1 VLRRQLSAELD
12 SVKDYYRRMELN
24 EQEPAP
30 DVRITLPR
38 RLSWEE
44 IALLDQRVRAVRR
57 GTLTLEGADGVFCE
71 GGALDPPSPAELR
84 PEHFAALLRAIEEA
98 PVVVLAVV
106 DGPALGAGAGLAAA
120 ADVVI
125 ATPRARF
132 GLPETVMGL
141 VPAMVF
147 PVLARR
153 LGVARARR
161 LALGAAPL
169 TAEEALAQGLADEVD
184 ADGEAAAARVRRRL
198 ARQDPDAVAALK
210 QLIAH
215 HFATTAEYEAAAADA
230 LRARWASDE
239 TRKRLQRYADG
250 DAPWDQE

>member
-1 VLRRQLSAELD
+1 
-12 SVKDYYRRMELN
+12 MELS
-24 EQEPAP
+24 PP
-30 DVRITLPR
+30 DARIVLPS
-38 RLSWEE
+38 RLSWDEVDRLHE
-44 IALLDQRVRAVRR
+44 RVRAVRR
-57 GTLTLEGADGVFCE
+57 GTLTLEGAAGVFCE
-71 GGALDPPSPAELR
+71 GGALDPAASGEPR
-84 PEHFAALLRAIEEA
+84 PERFADLLRAIEEA

-120 ADVVI
+120 ADLVI

-161 LALGAAPL
+161 LALGAAAL
-169 TAEEALAQGLADEVD
+169 TAEEALAAGLVDEIA
-184 ADGEAAAARVRRRL
+184 ADGETAAARARRRL

-210 QLIAH
+210 ALVAG
-215 HFATTAEYEAAAADA
+215 HFAAGAAYESAAADA
-230 LRARWASDE
+230 LRARWASGE
-239 TRKRLQRYADG
+239 TRRRVRRYAEG
-250 DAPWDQE
+250 DAPWDEE

>member
-1 VLRRQLSAELD
+1 
-12 SVKDYYRRMELN
+12 MELKP
-24 EQEPAP
+24 QDA
-30 DVRITLPR
+30 RIVLPPH
-38 RLSWEE
+38 LSWDD
-44 IALLDQRVRAVRR
+44 IDRLLERVRAVRR
-57 GTLTLEGADGVFCE
+57 GTLTLEGAAGVFCE
-71 GGALDPPSPAELR
+71 GGALDPAAPEPPR
-84 PEHFAALLRAIEEA
+84 PERFADLLRAIEEA

-120 ADVVI
+120 ADLVI

-161 LALGAAPL
+161 LALGAAAL
-169 TAEEALAQGLADEVD
+169 TAEEALAAGLADEV
-184 ADGEAAAARVRRRL
+184 AEDGEAAAARARRRL

-210 QLIAH
+210 ALVAR
-215 HFATTAEYEAAAADA
+215 HFAASAEYESAAAEA
-230 LRARWASDE
+230 LRARWASE
-239 TRKRLQRYADG
+239 ATRERLQRYAEG
-250 DAPWDQE
+250 GAPWDEE

>member
-1 VLRRQLSAELD
+1 
-12 SVKDYYRRMELN
+12 MELN
-24 EQEPAP
+24 AHEPAP
-30 DVRITLPR
+30 DVVITLPP
-38 RLSWEE
+38 RLSWDEIPLLEE
-44 IALLDQRVRAVRR
+44 RVRAVRR
-57 GTLTLEGADGVFCE
+57 GTLTLAGADGVFCE
-71 GGALDPPSPAELR
+71 GGALDPASPAEPR
-84 PEHFAALLRAIEEA
+84 PELFAALLRAIEEA

-141 VPAMVF
+141 LPAMVF

-169 TAEEALAQGLADEVD
+169 DAQEALAQGLADEVD
-184 ADGEAAAARVRRRL
+184 ADGAAAAARIRRRL

-210 QLIAH
+210 QLIAS
-215 HFATTAEYEAAAADA
+215 HFATSAAYESAAADA
-230 LRARWASDE
+230 LRARWASAE
-239 TRKRLQRYADG
+239 TRRRLQRYADG
-250 DAPWDQE
+250 GAPWDQE

>member
-1 VLRRQLSAELD
+1 
-12 SVKDYYRRMELN
+12 MELN
-24 EQEPAP
+24 APGSAP
-30 DVRITLPR
+30 DVRLTLPR
-38 RLSWEE
+38 RLSWDE
-44 IALLDQRVRAVRR
+44 IAALHERVRAVRH
-57 GTLTLEGADGVFCE
+57 GTLTLAGADGVFCE
-71 GGALDPPSPAELR
+71 GGALDPASPAEPR
-84 PEHFAALLRAIEEA
+84 PEQFAALLRAIEEA
-98 PVVVLAVV
+98 PVVVLALV

-161 LALGAAPL
+161 LALGASPL
-169 TAEEALAQGLADEVD
+169 TADEALAQGLADEVD
-184 ADGEAAAARVRRRL
+184 ADAEAAAARVLRRL

-210 QLIAH
+210 QLVAR
-215 HFATTAEYEAAAADA
+215 HFATSAEYEAAAADA
-230 LRARWASDE
+230 LRARWASAE

-250 DAPWDQE
+250 HAPWDEE

>member
-1 VLRRQLSAELD
+1 
-12 SVKDYYRRMELN
+12 MELTAH
-24 EQEPAP
+24 EPAP
-30 DVRITLPR
+30 DVRITLPP

-44 IALLDQRVRAVRR
+44 IAAMHERVLAARR
-57 GTLTLEGADGVFCE
+57 GTLTFEGTAGVFCE
-71 GGALDPPSPAELR
+71 GGALDPAATADPR
-84 PEHFAALLRAIEEA
+84 PELFAALLRAIEAA

-106 DGPALGAGAGLAAA
+106 DGPALGAGAGIAAA

-184 ADGEAAAARVRRRL
+184 PDAEAAAARVRRRL

-210 QLIAH
+210 QLIAR
-215 HFATTAEYEAAAADA
+215 HFATSAEYEAAAAGA
-230 LRARWASDE
+230 LRARWASAE

-250 DAPWDQE
+250 GAPWDQE